1 MFCYREY
8 GRGGNRFRLGSQ
20 KKRSIQG
27 EENEKKSHQRL
38 EEGGWEII
46 KTVSGIRKEGR
57 EAETTDKLFKNN
69 QLIIITYSLK
79 IKTLLA
85 NIRGEITAHCLRVPA
100 SVVVLFCTVYMMKSH
115 CV

>member
-1 MFCYREY
+1 MSEGNTLFCYREY

-57 EAETTDKLFKNN
+57 EAETRQIIQKQSINHNHIFLKN
-69 QLIIITYSLK
+69 QDIGGK
-79 IKTLLA
+79 
-85 NIRGEITAHCLRVPA
+85 H
-100 SVVVLFCTVYMMKSH
+100 
-115 CV
+115 